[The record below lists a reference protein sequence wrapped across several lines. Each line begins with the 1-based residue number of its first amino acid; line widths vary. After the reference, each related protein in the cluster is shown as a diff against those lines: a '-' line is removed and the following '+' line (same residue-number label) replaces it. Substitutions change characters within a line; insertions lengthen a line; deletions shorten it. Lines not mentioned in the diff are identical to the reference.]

1 MIDRTALLKD
11 LIKQVK
17 AVEVD
22 LGKQVRDGEALLKPL
37 RTEYEKARKAADAA
51 RKAAKASGNPAEALP
66 EPPKWDEWLE
76 TRLLDGVSGGLSA
89 DRVEQIRAGE
99 SVAGKLRAE
108 YDEAFKLGR
117 TAATWSAWLDERV
130 TQVAVAWVLGTV
142 FVRFCEDN
150 RLIPEPYLT
159 GGEAERRDL
168 AEARYAQYVDE
179 DADPTYRG
187 WLERAFA
194 ELGAGQAGKLLFD
207 QERNPLYQIP
217 LSHDGARAL
226 VEFWRERAEG
236 VSGAGGGG
244 EGGGVGGDLLVHDFT
259 DPLNADGTEG
269 WDTRFLGDLYQDL
282 SEAARKTYALLQTP
296 EFVEEF
302 ILDRTMDPVV
312 RELGGRFG
320 ELKMIDPTCGS
331 GHFVLGTFRRLVRLW
346 GERRPDVG
354 AHERVKAA
362 LESVHGVDINPF
374 AVAIARFRL
383 LVAAMAA
390 ARVRTLAEAGRYD
403 WPISL
408 AVGDSLIKARQLE
421 LTLVGEDSGD
431 PLAEFAYATEDVH
444 EFPGILEQGRYD
456 VVVGNPPYIT
466 VKDKKLNAL
475 YRELY
480 ASCAG
485 KYALSVPFAE
495 RFFQLAKVG
504 GSGGAGYGMVGQI
517 TSNSFMKREFGIK
530 LIDEYFAHKVELT
543 EVIDTSGV
551 YIPGHGT
558 PTVILVGRRKLGSG
572 RAELIRTVRS
582 VQGEPSAPE
591 RAEDGLVWRAIVQ
604 QIDDPGSVSKWVSV
618 GDLGRH
624 QYFGKQPWILSDGGL
639 EMVDQLNMASKSR
652 LSSFTSRLGVFGMT
666 NADDIMLMTRAAW
679 LRRGGEPDFG
689 KDLVLGDELR
699 DWEHYGETYAFF
711 PYFEDL
717 RLRELPSNSNAY
729 RWLWPG
735 RTVMGSRAT
744 FSKGTYFS
752 DGRTWYEWHQTTPSP
767 GAHEWTIT
775 FAFVATHNHF
785 VLDKGGKVFKH
796 SAPVIKLKNSSSAE
810 EYFNLLGLLNSSTIC
825 FWMKQVNY
833 GNGGDPIG
841 GDGAR
846 VSAQPWSER
855 YQFSSNPMRSLPLP
869 EAYPVTLAAAL
880 DDLARVLAV
889 TAASAVSASKIPTGL
904 SVREAHAEWESTRA
918 KMIALQEELDWQVYS
933 LYKLHTEDLRA
944 PEVDVP
950 ELALGE
956 RAFEIVLARRVEKGE
971 ASGEW
976 FKRHHSTPITTLP
989 DHWSDAYKAVVQKRI
1004 DVIESSRAIGMVE
1017 RPEYK
1022 RRWATEG
1029 WDVLQERALKSWLLD
1044 RIENRDH
1051 WFQDG
1056 QPTLLTRAQ
1065 LTSTLSLDEDFV
1077 SVAELY
1083 APRQELAT
1091 VVADLLADEHVPFL
1105 AALRYKPAALKKRA
1119 DWEHVWDLQR
1129 QEDAAPDEPAK
1140 RKIRD
1145 AIPVPPKYTSADFL
1159 KPSYWKARG
1168 KLDVPKERFISYATG
1183 AISGAPNLFGWAGWD
1198 HREQAQALA
1207 TYFTNHGELSSE
1219 EMTPLLA
1226 GLLELQPWL
1235 TQWHD
1240 EYDPTYSG
1248 SPAAFFAGYR
1258 ATMQGEHGLTDDD
1271 LRSWRPAPAA
1281 RRGRRPS
1288 QG

>member
-1 MIDRTALLKD
+1 MIDRKALLAD

-22 LGKQVRDGEALLKPL
+22 LGKQVRDGEAVLKPL
-37 RTEYEKARKAADAA
+37 RGEYDKARQTD
-51 RKAAKASGNPAEALP
+51 P
-66 EPPKWDEWLE
+66 ENPPKWGAWLE
-76 TRLLDGVSGGLSA
+76 ARLLGGGESGDGLSA
-89 DRVEQIRAGE
+89 DRVDQIRAAE
-99 SVAGKLRAE
+99 SVAGQLRAE

-117 TAATWSAWLDERV
+117 TAATWSSWLDERV

-159 GGEAERRDL
+159 GAEGERRDL

-187 WLERAFA
+187 WIKRAFA

-207 QERNPLYQIP
+207 ESRNPLYQIP

-226 VEFWRERAEG
+226 VEFWRER
-236 VSGAGGGG
+236 G
-244 EGGGVGGDLLVHDFT
+244 EGEDGKLIHDFT
-259 DPLNADGTEG
+259 DPLNVDGTEG

-302 ILDRTMDPVV
+302 ILDRTMGPVV
-312 RELGGRFG
+312 RELGGQFG

-331 GHFVLGTFRRLVRLW
+331 GHFVLGAFRRMVGLW
-346 GERRPDVG
+346 SERRPDVG
-354 AHERVKAA
+354 RHERVKAS
-362 LESVHGVDINPF
+362 LEAVHGVDINPF

-390 ARVRTLAEAGRYD
+390 AGVRTLREAGRYD
-403 WPISL
+403 WPIQL

-421 LTLVGEDSGD
+421 LTLVGEESGD
-431 PLAEFAYATEDVH
+431 PLAEFAYATEDIH
-444 EFPGILEQGRYD
+444 EPEYKGILDVGRYD

-504 GSGGAGYGMVGQI
+504 EPDGRGYGMVGQI
-517 TSNSFMKREFGIK
+517 TSNSFMKREFGTK
-530 LIDEYFAHKVELT
+530 LIEEFFAHKVELT
-543 EVIDTSGV
+543 EVIDTSGAH
-551 YIPGHGT
+551 IPGHGT
-558 PTVILVGRRKLGSG
+558 PTVILVGRRRSG
-572 RAELIRTVRS
+572 RGRASTVRTVRS
-582 VQGEPSAPE
+582 VQGEPAVPE
-591 RAEDGLVWRAIVQ
+591 KGENGLVWSAVVN
-604 QIDDPGSVSKWVSV
+604 QIDEPGSVSQWISV
-618 GDLGRH
+618 DDLRRDR
-624 QYFGKQPWILSDGGL
+624 YFGKQPWILANGGL
-639 EMVDQLNMASKSR
+639 EMVKRISAEAKDSIGSIADSVGIAG
-652 LSSFTSRLGVFGMT
+652 FT
-666 NADDIMLMTRAAW
+666 
-679 LRRGGEPDFG
+679 
-689 KDLVLGDELR
+689 LGDDLYLLPARSAQRHKVPATYTRSIVTGDTLR
-699 DWEHYGETYAFF
+699 DWSEGQMEVAVF
-711 PYFEDL
+711 PYDPELSPIDVESERDL
-717 RLRELPSNSNAY
+717 HRY
-729 RWLWPG
+729 MWPG
-735 RTVMGSRAT
+735 RSEISRSILFGGKTKIQAGMRWSEYGRLT
-744 FSKGTYFS
+744 ASKL
-752 DGRTWYEWHQTTPSP
+752 RTSLS
-767 GAHEWTIT
+767 IS
-775 FAFVATHNHF
+775 FACVATHNHF
-785 VLDKGGKVFKH
+785 VLDYGGKFFNRH
-796 SAPVIKLKNSSSAE
+796 APVIKLRVQASE
-810 EYFNLLGLLNSSTIC
+810 EEHLRLLGLLNSSTAC
-825 FWMKQVNY
+825 FWLKQVCFDR
-833 GNGGDPIG
+833 GNGGIG
-841 GDGAR
+841 GGIA
-846 VSAQPWSER
+846 SEGWEK
-855 YQFSSNPMRSLPLP
+855 FFEFTGTKLEEFPLP
-869 EAYPVTLAAAL
+869 AEFPAPLGTAL
-880 DDLARVLAV
+880 DALAQDLATTSP
-889 TAASAVSASKIPTGL
+889 TAIVEADIPTAL
-904 SVREAHAEWESTRA
+904 IIREAHAKWESTRA
-918 KMIALQEELDWQVYS
+918 QMIALQEELDWQVYS
-933 LYKLHTEDLRA
+933 LYKLHSQDLRA
-944 PEVDVP
+944 PESEVP

-956 RAFEIVLARRVEKGE
+956 RAFEIVLARQVEKGE

-976 FKRHHSTPITTLP
+976 FKRHNSTPITEIP
-989 DHWSDAYKAVVQKRI
+989 DHWSAPYKAIVQKRI

-1029 WDVLQERALKSWLLD
+1029 WDVLQERALKFWLLD

-1065 LTSTLSLDEDFV
+1065 LTSALSLDDDFV

-1083 APRQELAT
+1083 APRKELAT

-1105 AALRYKPAALKKRA
+1105 AALRYKPAGMKKRA
-1119 DWEHVWDLQR
+1119 DWERVWDLQR

-1159 KPSYWKARG
+1159 KPSYWRARG

-1183 AISGAPNLFGWAGWD
+1183 AISGTPNLFGWAGWD
-1198 HREQAQALA
+1198 HKEQAQALA
-1207 TYFTNHGELSSE
+1207 SYFTNDDGLSSE
-1219 EMTPLLA
+1219 EMAPLLA

-1235 TQWHD
+1235 TQWHGEFD
-1240 EYDPTYSG
+1240 SAYGG
-1248 SPAAFFAGYR
+1248 SPAAFFEGYR
-1258 ATMQGEHGLTDDD
+1258 ATQQGEHGLTDDD
-1271 LRSWRPAPAA
+1271 LRAWRPAPAA
-1281 RRGRRPS
+1281 RRGRGPAKA
-1288 QG
+1288 